1 VREGPMSEGI
11 VLAIHIADK
20 ARAEMKGVDQTLAVP
35 GKGLE
40 GDRYFDRQGTFF
52 NDLARKSV
60 PDKEVTLIEQEALD
74 ALAREY
80 NIELHPY
87 ESRRNVLTSGVA
99 LNHLVGREFMVGKA
113 KLRGL
118 RLCEPCKHLEA
129 MTKRNLKGLTH
140 RGGLRAQVL
149 EKGEITVGDA
159 VRVLDTPS
167 KQHSKEF
174 MDILEALGCEGGGK
188 Q

>member
-1 VREGPMSEGI
+1 MSEGT

-20 ARAEMKGVDQTLAVP
+20 ARAEMKSVEKTLAVP

-52 NDLARKSV
+52 RDTARKV

-74 ALAREY
+74 ALQREY
-80 NIELHPY
+80 NVELLAH

-99 LNHLVGREFMVGKA
+99 LNHLVGHEFMVGSA
-113 KLRGL
+113 KLRGM

-149 EKGEITVGDA
+149 QQGEIKVGDCIT
-159 VRVLDTPS
+159 VLDTPN
-167 KQHSKEF
+167 KQFSKEF
-174 MDILEALGCEGGGK
+174 MDILEVLGCEGGEK